1 MIFLKD
7 DKDFGESD
15 AQNGDCPG
23 VVEASER
30 IGVHLWLHCRLALV
44 HSLVAHN
51 PRTIE
56 LLPGL
61 VMCLLSFSFQSGGL
75 YHNLLQTLLLL
86 QSLKKDHKLFL
97 FLIFHIIILL

>member
-15 AQNGDCPG
+15 AQNGDYPG

-44 HSLVAHN
+44 NSLVAHN

-61 VMCLLSFSFQSGGL
+61 VMCLLSFFFKVVDCTTTYYKHYYYYS
-75 YHNLLQTLLLL
+75 H
-86 QSLKKDHKLFL
+86 
-97 FLIFHIIILL
+97 

>member
-15 AQNGDCPG
+15 AQNGDCPR

-30 IGVHLWLHCRLALV
+30 IGVYLWLHCRLALV

-61 VMCLLSFSFQSGGL
+61 VTCLPS
-75 YHNLLQTLLLL
+75 
-86 QSLKKDHKLFL
+86 FL
-97 FLIFHIIILL
+97 FQFVDCTTTYYKHYYYNSH

>member
-44 HSLVAHN
+44 NSLVAHN

-61 VMCLLSFSFQSGGL
+61 VMCLLSGGL